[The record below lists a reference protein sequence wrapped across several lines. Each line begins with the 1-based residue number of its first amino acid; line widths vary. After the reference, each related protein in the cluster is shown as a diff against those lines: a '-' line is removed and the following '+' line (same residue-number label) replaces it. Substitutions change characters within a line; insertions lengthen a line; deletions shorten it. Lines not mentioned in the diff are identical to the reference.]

1 LSATSGPK
9 RTAILGGG
17 ISGLAAAWE
26 LAKAGQ
32 PAVLIE
38 QDAALGGV
46 IRTSI
51 VQDCVIE
58 AGPDSFLAA
67 KPAALELIR
76 ELGLADQ
83 VIGSNDHLRVT
94 YIRKHGRLIPM
105 PDGLMMMIPT
115 KLLPVALSPLLG
127 WGTKLRMGLEYFHSS
142 PPNAPERSVAQLVR
156 EHYGQ
161 EAVDYLAEPLLS
173 GVYGGDPETLSANA
187 VLGQFIELEKKY
199 GSLTKGTLAVRAQRK
214 GGPAGSLFKTLQGGL
229 GQLIEALTR
238 QLDGKIDRVTG
249 AVVSLARSAEGWRI
263 GLADGT
269 AVEAARVI
277 LAVPAGPAAQIVAG
291 LDAELAELLAAIP
304 YNSSMTIALGYD
316 RQTLGHPLDGFGFL
330 IPKVERRKLVAC
342 TWVGTK
348 FNHRVPP
355 GKAVLRCFLGGAHID
370 EPDETLIA
378 AIREELR
385 DLMGVTATPAF
396 HTVQRWRKAMAQY
409 TLGHQGR
416 VRQIR
421 GLAGRHAGLALAGNF
436 LDGIGI
442 PDCIRS
448 GQAAVRQ
455 LEQAG

>member
-1 LSATSGPK
+1 
-9 RTAILGGG
+9 
-17 ISGLAAAWE
+17 
-26 LAKAGQ
+26 
-32 PAVLIE
+32 
-38 QDAALGGV
+38 
-46 IRTSI
+46 
-51 VQDCVIE
+51 
-58 AGPDSFLAA
+58 
-67 KPAALELIR
+67 
-76 ELGLADQ
+76 
-83 VIGSNDHLRVT
+83 
-94 YIRKHGRLIPM
+94 
-105 PDGLMMMIPT
+105 
-115 KLLPVALSPLLG
+115 
-127 WGTKLRMGLEYFHSS
+127 
-142 PPNAPERSVAQLVR
+142 VAQLVR

-187 VLGQFIELEKKY
+187 VLGQFVELEKKY

-229 GQLIEALTR
+229 GQLIKALTQ
-238 QLDGKIDRVTG
+238 QLDGRMDRVTG

-277 LAVPAGPAAQIVAG
+277 LAVPAGPAAQILAG
-291 LDAELAELLAAIP
+291 LDAELAARLAAIP

-316 RQTLGHPLDGFGFL
+316 RQALGHPLDGFGFL

-355 GKAVLRCFLGGAHID
+355 DKAVLRCFLGGAHID
-370 EPDETLIA
+370 EPDDALIA

-416 VRQIR
+416 VREIR

>member
-1 LSATSGPK
+1 MSATSGPN
-9 RTAILGGG
+9 RTAIIGGG

-38 QDAALGGV
+38 KDPALGGV
-46 IRTSI
+46 IRTS
-51 VQDCVIE
+51 VVHDCIIE

-76 ELGLADQ
+76 EMGLEGE

-94 YIRKHGRLIPM
+94 YILKGGRLIPM

-115 KLLPVALSPLLG
+115 KLMPMALSPLLG
-127 WGTKLRMGLEYFHSS
+127 WGTKIKMGLEYFASS

-199 GSLTKGTLAVRAQRK
+199 GSLTKGTLAMRAQRK
-214 GGPAGSLFKTLQGGL
+214 SGPAGSLFKTLKGGL
-229 GQLIEALTR
+229 GQLIEALTQR
-238 QLDGKIDRVTG
+238 LEGKVDRLTASVASLVKNATGWQVVLSDG
-249 AVVSLARSAEGWRI
+249 AVLDVAN
-263 GLADGT
+263 
-269 AVEAARVI
+269 VI
-277 LAVPAGPAAQIVAG
+277 LAAPAGPASKIVAS
-291 LDAELAELLAAIP
+291 LDPELASVLAAIP

-316 RQTLGHPLDGFGFL
+316 RQTLGHPLNGFGFL

-348 FNHRVPP
+348 FNHRVPAD
-355 GKAVLRCFLGGAHID
+355 KAVLRCFLGGANID
-370 EPDETLIA
+370 EPDEVLIA

-385 DLMGVTATPAF
+385 DLMGVTAEPLF
-396 HTVQRWRKAMAQY
+396 HTVQRWRNAMAQY
-409 TLGHQGR
+409 TLGHQDR
-416 VRQIR
+416 VKQIR
-421 GLAGRHAGLALAGNF
+421 TLAARHSGLALAGNF
-436 LDGIGI
+436 LEGIGI
-442 PDCIRS
+442 PDCIRT
-448 GQAAVRQ
+448 GQAAAKQ
-455 LEQAG
+455 LH

>member
-1 LSATSGPK
+1 MSATSGPD

-46 IRTSI
+46 IRTN
-51 VQDCVIE
+51 VFHDCVIE

-76 ELGLADQ
+76 EMGLEDQ

-94 YIRKHGRLIPM
+94 YILRHGRLIPM

-115 KLLPVALSPLLG
+115 RLLPVALSPLLG
-127 WGTKLRMGLEYFHSS
+127 WGTKIRMGLEYFAASRAD
-142 PPNAPERSVAQLVR
+142 APERSVAQLVR

-187 VLGQFIELEKKY
+187 VLGQFVELEKKY
-199 GSLTKGTLAVRAQRK
+199 GSLTKGTLALRAQRK
-214 GGPAGSLFKTLQGGL
+214 GGPGGSLFKTLKGGL
-229 GQLIEALTR
+229 GQLIDALTQR
-238 QLDGKIDRVTG
+238 LEGRIERVTAA
-249 AVVSLARSAEGWRI
+249 AVALDRTAAGWRI
-263 GLADGT
+263 GLAGGG

-277 LAVPAGPAAQIVAG
+277 LAVPAGPAARIVAG
-291 LDAELAELLAAIP
+291 LDAELAAQLAAIP

-316 RQTLGHPLDGFGFL
+316 RASLGHPLNGFGFL
-330 IPKVERRKLVAC
+330 VPKVERRKLVAC

-348 FNHRVPP
+348 FNHRVPAD
-355 GKAVLRCFLGGAHID
+355 KAVLRCFLGGAHID
-370 EPDETLIA
+370 APDEELLA
-378 AIREELR
+378 AIRDELR
-385 DLMGVTATPAF
+385 DLMGVTAAPAF
-396 HTVQRWRKAMAQY
+396 HTVQRWRRAMAQY
-409 TLGHQGR
+409 TLGHGER

-421 GLAGRHAGLALAGNF
+421 TLAGRHSGLALAGNF
-436 LDGIGI
+436 LEGIGI

-448 GQAAVRQ
+448 GQAAVQQ
-455 LEQAG
+455 LR